1 MCARVYTL
9 FVDKMETLG
18 GGNYLTDTKLLNEE
32 IQKSGLKKKWLAKQ
46 LGLSPYGFTLKI
58 NNMSQ
63 FKAEE
68 MIILSSLL
76 SIEEPRLRERIFFAS

>member
-1 MCARVYTL
+1 M
-9 FVDKMETLG
+9 FVDKMATLR
-18 GGNYLTDTKLLNEE
+18 GGNDLTDTKLLNEE

-58 NNMSQ
+58 KNMSQ

-76 SIEEPRLRERIFFAS
+76 RIEEPRLRERIFFAS